1 MLGTVEIAG
10 RSRDALAV
18 PRTAVLRLGEG
29 RIVFVEDGKSPD
41 GRARFLRRTVEVE
54 DDGGDAV
61 AVLRGLEPG
70 EKVVSGGAILLVGM
84 L

>member
-1 MLGTVEIAG
+1 VEIAG
-10 RSRDALAV
+10 RSRETLAV
-18 PRTAVLRLGEG
+18 PRSAVLRLGEG

-41 GRARFLRRTVEVE
+41 GRTRFVRRIVEVE

-61 AVLRGLEPG
+61 AVVRGIEAG

>member
-1 MLGTVEIAG
+1 
-10 RSRDALAV
+10 
-18 PRTAVLRLGEG
+18 
-29 RIVFVEDGKSPD
+29 
-41 GRARFLRRTVEVE
+41 VEVE

-61 AVLRGLEPG
+61 AVVRGLEAG